1 MKSQRNWLKQVWMLK
16 FWSVINC
23 TFVHW
28 RNLLYKPNHITS
40 GTLHTYPNFLSG
52 LKLPQY
58 ISTTSFSFYIRTC
71 FLVPM
76 VSVVPSPFKQNCLD
90 IFSPS
95 KRKHLL
101 PILLWSK
108 SDHFL
113 YIYTKYLRSWFQN
126 INKISK
132 IFRPQ
137 YAPKRDFSAV
147 FWW

>member
-1 MKSQRNWLKQVWMLK
+1 MLLQ
-16 FWSVINC
+16 FSLVNYC
-23 TFVHW
+23 TFIEKLHNYPKIT
-28 RNLLYKPNHITS
+28 NLTTYKPNHITYFWH
-40 GTLHTYPNFLSG
+40 TLQTYPNFLSG
-52 LKLPQY
+52 LKLPQC

-95 KRKHLL
+95 KKKHLL